1 MLSSWEG
8 ARAVIKPI
16 VRRSRR
22 QYLLLK
28 KFGMALTS
36 YMLLAAVTSLAILLD
51 LVVLP
56 GACFWWVVALIAVGQ
71 GVFIGLFLSSANL
84 RFSDPSLLQ
93 PQMLVAI
100 ISLSALMP
108 FFAQIR
114 GCLLVFYVP
123 IMLFGVFKLPLK
135 NLMAY
140 ALLAFSGFAAVIYY
154 QALTQQLQEPVIA
167 VLQGFVLAVLLLWL
181 CLFASHTQKLRR
193 RMHQRR
199 YAMQAHHHTLR
210 GMMRELED
218 LAATDELTGLY
229 NRRHFLHLAKREL
242 HGMTATQQHGLALLD
257 LDLFKRVNDVH
268 GHAAGDQVLQTF
280 ASVALACLRD
290 GDVVARYGGEEFV
303 LLLPNAD
310 AEQVS
315 KCCERL
321 RLAFSRSQPLES
333 QVVNL
338 SVSVGMTLLCMDDDL
353 EAALHRADQAL
364 YQAKREGRNRCVATW
379 QDSDA

>member
-1 MLSSWEG
+1 M
-8 ARAVIKPI
+8 KPI
-16 VRRSRR
+16 VRRSRQ

-36 YMLLAAVTSLAILLD
+36 YCLLGAVTSLAIQLKLLAPPSAEYRW
-51 LVVLP
+51 VL
-56 GACFWWVVALIAVGQ
+56 ALIVVSQ
-71 GVFIGLFLSSANL
+71 GVFAGLFLSSANL
-84 RFSDPSLLQ
+84 RFRDPSLLQ

-100 ISLSALMP
+100 ISLTVLLP
-108 FFAQIR
+108 FFAQLR

-123 IMLFGVFKLPLK
+123 IMLFGVFKLSLK
-135 NLMAY
+135 VLMGY
-140 ALLAFSGFAAVIYY
+140 ALLAFAGYLMVMLH
-154 QALTQQLQEPVIA
+154 QALNHRLHDPALALLQLFA
-167 VLQGFVLAVLLLWL
+167 LAALLFWL
-181 CLFASHTQKLRR
+181 CLFASHTQKMRK

-199 YAMQAHHHTLR
+199 YAMQAQQHTLR

-229 NRRHFLHLAKREL
+229 NRRHFLHIAKREL
-242 HGMTATQQHGLALLD
+242 HGMTANQQHGLALLD
-257 LDLFKRVNDVH
+257 LDLFKRINDVY

-280 ASVALACLRD
+280 ANVALACLRD

-310 AEQVS
+310 AEQLS

-321 RLAFSRSQPLES
+321 RLAFSCSQPLES

-338 SVSVGMTLLCMDDDL
+338 SVSIGMTLLGQDDDL
-353 EAALHRADQAL
+353 EAALHRADLAL
-364 YQAKREGRNRCVATW
+364 YQAKREGRNRCIATW
-379 QDSDA
+379 QDADA

>member
-1 MLSSWEG
+1 M
-8 ARAVIKPI
+8 IKPI

-36 YMLLAAVTSLAILLD
+36 YMLLAAVIILAVALD
-51 LVVLP
+51 AVALP
-56 GACFWWVVALIAVGQ
+56 GTGFWWVVALIGLAQ
-71 GVFIGLFLSSANL
+71 GVFVGLFLSSANL
-84 RFSDPSLLQ
+84 RFADPTLLQ

-100 ISLSALMP
+100 VSLSVLMP
-108 FFAQIR
+108 FLAQIR

-135 NLMAY
+135 TLMAY
-140 ALLAFSGFAAVIYY
+140 ALLAFSGFAAMTYY
-154 QALTQQLQEPVIA
+154 QVLAQPQQAPVSAL
-167 VLQGFVLAVLLLWL
+167 LQGFVLALLLLWL
-181 CLFASHTQKLRR
+181 CLFASYTQRLRR

-229 NRRHFLHLAKREL
+229 NRRHFLRMAKREL
-242 HGMTATQQHGLALLD
+242 HGMTAPQQHGLALLD
-257 LDLFKRVNDVH
+257 LDLFKRINDVH
-268 GHAAGDQVLQTF
+268 GHAAGDQVLQAF
-280 ASVALACLRD
+280 ASIALACLRD

-310 AEQVS
+310 AEQLS

-321 RLAFSRSQPLES
+321 RLAFSRSQPLGS
-333 QVVNL
+333 KLVDL
-338 SVSVGMTLLCMDDDL
+338 SVSIGMTFLCVDDDL
-353 EAALHRADQAL
+353 EGALHRADQAL
-364 YQAKREGRNRCVATW
+364 YQAKREGRNRCVAIW
-379 QDSDA
+379 QNSDA